1 MGWAIKIM
9 NEPGGDAPRAEL
21 VDLDDAGE
29 PLETL
34 LTRDPAELAG
44 HKEKPEAAARGRE
57 LLSLYLRDIAK
68 VPLLTPEDEQELARR
83 VQVGDAAAERRLT
96 EANLRLVVRVA
107 RRYLHRGL
115 SLLDLIEEGNLGLL
129 HAVRKFQPG
138 RGTRFSTYAVWWIR
152 QAVTRALANQ
162 ARIIRLPVHVE
173 QLLGHYAKKKTA
185 LTQQLG
191 RAPTTEEIAKAMG
204 QPLDEIEHLERV
216 SQRPVSLD
224 SPAGPDGSSTLQDIV
239 KDADP
244 LPGGLAAALRAR
256 DDLAG
261 LLAALPDQERTVVS
275 LRFGLSGEGPLT
287 LEAIGKRLGVTRER
301 VRQVEDAALQRLRRL
316 LTARGVDAGDLL

>member
-1 MGWAIKIM
+1 M
-9 NEPGGDAPRAEL
+9 NVPGSDAPRTDL
-21 VDLDDAGE
+21 VDVDDAGE

-68 VPLLTPEDEQELARR
+68 VPLLTPDEEQELARR
-83 VQVGDAAAERRLT
+83 VQAGEAAAERRLT

-129 HAVRKFQPG
+129 HAVTKFQAG

-152 QAVTRALANQ
+152 QSVSRALANQ
-162 ARIIRLPVHVE
+162 ARMIRLPVHIE
-173 QLLGHYAKKKTA
+173 LLLGQHAKKKAELTRDLGRVPTTAEIATA
-185 LTQQLG
+185 L
-191 RAPTTEEIAKAMG
+191 G
-204 QPLDEIEHLERV
+204 QPLDEVEHIERM

-224 SPAGPDGSSTLQDIV
+224 TPIGEE
-239 KDADP
+239 
-244 LPGGLAAALRAR
+244 GGGKIE
-256 DDLAG
+256 DLAG
-261 LLAALPDQERTVVS
+261 VLKDLPDSERQVLE
-275 LRFGLSGEGPLT
+275 LRFGLSGEEPRT
-287 LEAIGKRLGVTRER
+287 LESIGRQQGVTRER
-301 VRQVEDAALQRLRRL
+301 IRQIEAAALF
-316 LTARGVDAGDLL
+316 

>member
-1 MGWAIKIM
+1 MSESSQSSESRGHTVSLED
-9 NEPGGDAPRAEL
+9 NDEP
-21 VDLDDAGE
+21 V
-29 PLETL
+29 ETL
-34 LTRDPAELAG
+34 LERTPADLAG
-44 HKEKPEAAARGRE
+44 DRDKPEDAARSRE
-57 LLSLYLRDIAK
+57 LLALYLRDIAK
-68 VPLLTPEDEQELARR
+68 VPLLTPEEEQELARR
-83 VQVGDAAAERRLT
+83 VQAGDGAAERRLT

-185 LTQQLG
+185 LTQELG

-224 SPAGPDGSSTLQDIV
+224 SPVDADGSSTLQDIV

-244 LPGGLAAALRAR
+244 LPGGLAATLQAR
-256 DDLAG
+256 EDLAG
-261 LLAALPDQERTVVS
+261 LLEDLPDQERTVVS
-275 LRFGLSGEGPLT
+275 LRFGLSGEPPLT

-301 VRQVEDAALQRLRRL
+301 VRQVEGAALQRLRL
-316 LTARGVDAGDLL
+316 RGAWTRAISYEPTVL

>member
-1 MGWAIKIM
+1 M
-9 NEPGGDAPRAEL
+9 NERGADALRADL
-21 VDLDDAGE
+21 VDLNDAGE

-34 LTRDPAELAG
+34 LTRAPADLAG
-44 HKEKPEAAARGRE
+44 HHEKPEAAARGRE
-57 LLSLYLRDIAK
+57 LLALYLRDIAK
-68 VPLLTPEDEQELARR
+68 VPLLTPEQEQELARR
-83 VQVGDAAAERRLT
+83 VQAGDAAAERQLT

-107 RRYLHRGL
+107 RRYLNRGL

-162 ARIIRLPVHVE
+162 ARTIRLPVHVE
-173 QLLGHYAKKKTA
+173 LLLGQYAKKKNA
-185 LTQQLG
+185 LTQELG
-191 RAPTTEEIAKAMG
+191 RAPTSQEIAKALG
-204 QPLDEIEHLERV
+204 QPLEEIEHLERV

-224 SPAGPDGSSTLQDIV
+224 APTGQDGGTLQDVV
-239 KDADP
+239 KDDDP

-261 LLAALPDQERTVVS
+261 VLQDLPDQERTVVS
-275 LRFGLSGEGPLT
+275 LRFGLSGEPPLT

-301 VRQVEDAALQRLRRL
+301 VRQVQVAALQRLRRL
-316 LTARGVDAGDLL
+316 LATRGVDAGDLL